1 MPRRASHL
9 QLRGNVYWLRLRVPD
24 ALRPYVGK
32 VEIKKSLKTSD
43 YREAQL
49 RGRIERVKIDA
60 EWETLRRRLSPVTVT
75 ELSERETWQLF
86 TQWFVDF
93 EKRNVE
99 KSDRWASLEDAE
111 RDLADLSD
119 AGNLAIASFREA
131 EQVVAT
137 AGLKLEPGSD
147 GWMRLDGYI
156 RQGLIEAAR
165 REIARSFPAVAL
177 PTDPQLAGLNASTKL
192 QPVAKI
198 TVKRL
203 IAHVRSDTTRSPMS
217 KKTAL
222 KRTAQWQAI
231 TEFFGADTD
240 ITEIG
245 RPRVREFIDLLQ
257 KLPSNATKHF
267 PNATIFEA
275 AQMAAEKKLPVLATE
290 TANDYLRTLGT
301 LFRAAVREEW
311 LAKDPSEG
319 LLIQAKIKIRAK
331 DKRLPFSNE
340 DLKAIFSAPLYTGCK
355 DDEAGY
361 NVEGTKIVRRGRFWA
376 PLMALYTGMR
386 LNEVCQLT
394 LDDFEVQDDTDIIL
408 IRGSEDG
415 ETKRVKTAAGHR
427 FVPVHPE
434 LKRMG
439 LLTFVADQRL
449 KREPDASLFAEL
461 PLGTTG
467 YRSDPFSKFFARFL
481 DKVGITDPKKV
492 FHSFRHNYR
501 DALREADI
509 SIEKVRALGGWT
521 TGNTE
526 DDYGKGL
533 RPSTLATAI
542 KAVAYPGLDLS
553 HLYTSDEVSPS

>member
-1 MPRRASHL
+1 M
-9 QLRGNVYWLRLRVPD
+9 
-24 ALRPYVGK
+24 
-32 VEIKKSLKTSD
+32 EIKKSLKTSD

>member
-24 ALRPYVGK
+24 ALRPYIGK
-32 VEIKKSLKTSD
+32 TEIKESLKTSD
-43 YREAQL
+43 YREAQQL
-49 RGRIERVKIDA
+49 GRIKQVKIDA
-60 EWETLRRRLSPVTVT
+60 EWEDLRRRLAPKAIV
-75 ELSERETWQLF
+75 ELSDRETWQLAA
-86 TQWFVDF
+86 QWFVDF
-93 EKRNVE
+93 ERQRSERV
-99 KSDRWASLEDAE
+99 DPWTSLNDAE
-111 RDLADLSD
+111 RELATLSD
-119 AGNLAIASFREA
+119 PENLAVSSYREA
-131 EQVVAT
+131 KRVAEEK
-137 AGLKLEPGSD
+137 GLNLRPGSD
-147 GWMRLDGYI
+147 SWMKLDEFI
-156 RQGLIEAAR
+156 RRGLIEAAR
-165 REIARSFPAVAL
+165 RDIARSFPLVAL
-177 PTDPQLAGLNASTKL
+177 PTDPDFAALTASTDLK
-192 QPVAKI
+192 PVAKI
-198 TVKRL
+198 TVKKL

-217 KKTAL
+217 KKTKL

-240 ITEIG
+240 IAKIG
-245 RPRVREFIDLLQ
+245 RPRVREFVDLLQ

-267 PNATIFEA
+267 PDATVFEA
-275 AQMAAEKKLPVLATE
+275 VQLAADKELPVLATE
-290 TANDYLRTLGT
+290 TANDYLRTLGS

-311 LAKDPSEG
+311 LAKDPSDG
-319 LLIQAKIKIRAK
+319 LLIQAKTKIRAK

-439 LLTFVADQRL
+439 LLTFVADHRS

-501 DALREADI
+501 DALREADV

-553 HLYTSDEVSPS
+553 HLYVGDEVSPS

>member
-1 MPRRASHL
+1 M
-9 QLRGNVYWLRLRVPD
+9 
-24 ALRPYVGK
+24 
-32 VEIKKSLKTSD
+32 SLKTSD
-43 YREAQL
+43 YREAQQ

-60 EWETLRRRLSPVTVT
+60 DWEARRRRLSPVTVT
-75 ELSERETWQLF
+75 ELSERETWQLAA
-86 TQWFVDF
+86 QWFVDF
-93 EKRNVE
+93 EKRNAE
-99 KSDRWASLEDAE
+99 ESDRWTSLDDAE
-111 RDLADLSD
+111 RELAALSD
-119 AGNLAIASFREA
+119 PENLAVASYREA
-131 EQVVAT
+131 KQVLAKD
-137 AGLKLEPGSD
+137 GLKLEPGSD
-147 GWMRLDGYI
+147 SWMSLDGFI

-165 REIARSFPAVAL
+165 RDIARSFPAVL
-177 PTDPQLAGLNASTKL
+177 MPTDPQFAGLTASTKL

-198 TVKRL
+198 TVKKL
-203 IAHVRSDTTRSPMS
+203 IAHVRTDTTRSPMS
-217 KKTAL
+217 KKTKL
-222 KRTAQWQAI
+222 KRTAQWQTI
-231 TEFFGADTD
+231 TEFFGADMD
-240 ITEIG
+240 ISQIG
-245 RPRVREFIDLLQ
+245 RPRVREFIELLQ

-267 PNATIFEA
+267 PEATIFEA
-275 AQMAAEKKLPVLATE
+275 VQLASDKKLPILATA

-311 LAKDPSEG
+311 LPRDPSEG
-319 LLIQAKIKIRAK
+319 LLIQEKIKVRAK
-331 DKRLPFSNE
+331 DKRLPFSDD
-340 DLKAIFSAPLYTGCK
+340 DLKAIFSAPLYRGCK

-439 LLTFVADQRL
+439 LLSFVADHRS

-467 YRSDPFSKFFARFL
+467 YRSDPFSKFFGRFL

-553 HLYTSDEVSPS
+553 HLYVSDEISPS